1 MEPEFL
7 IVLYG
12 SNYKGFTTPSHHA
25 CTLCF
30 LTYTACFCAK
40 AQTHFALNAFKLFV
54 FIFLKPFLYQLQLL
68 RIPIEPAFGAA
79 DFLQVPCPSSHRGAV
94 LQVSVFPD
102 DEFPFSIPCLFQI
115 AARAADL
122 ALLIAA

>member
-68 RIPIEPAFGAA
+68 RIPIEPAFGADVYKRQRLDDA
-79 DFLQVPCPSSHRGAV
+79 PRAV
-94 LQVSVFPD
+94 MRLCQPGRPD
-102 DEFPFSIPCLFQI
+102 TGKGRLPGPGLSAPIPL
-115 AARAADL
+115 
-122 ALLIAA
+122 